1 MWLSKNKQIVKRF
14 PTMNKETSKTERLS
28 ERLLELFKSE
38 EAFVVSI
45 NGEWGVGKTF
55 FWNSFIEDN
64 QVSEKTVYV
73 SLFGKETVKDI
84 QTDIILQLSKFQKTI
99 KGIEGI
105 VGSSKLFGVDLSS
118 ALSILSKKDFKKV
131 IVCFDDFERISD
143 NLSLK
148 DVLGLISQLKE
159 QKNCKVVM
167 IYNQDKLEIK
177 GNEVLSSYKDKI
189 IDYELHYQPTVAES
203 YQAASHHLNAFQAH
217 PLPYFELKG
226 INNIRIMKRVVNALN
241 DFEFI
246 ADLVKDHSDIESEL
260 VSSIIKLSL
269 VNAKYHGFNLE
280 NLKSYQERKNLGD
293 KKTEVNAEFED
304 MFYLFDTQNYFST
317 SDIFENINNYIKTS
331 IVDKSRLESIVNEK
345 KLLDQNSELVGNIRD
360 IYQKNNYDL
369 TYSKNSFSDDMF
381 NALKQGGDNIVS
393 ILEVD
398 SFLFYVQKLEEYS
411 KAPKIRAFAIEK
423 LKTFLDNSGEKESL
437 VKLNSFGMLD
447 KIKAYDPDLKK
458 HIATYE
464 LNSKNGKVSK
474 KEGIIEIFKL
484 LRKNNSWGDEPE
496 LLEMIDKKVYKK
508 YMLES
513 SVFLC
518 EVHSFIQWTRTF
530 RGYSGFNKAVD
541 KIVDVMWNL
550 VEDKDEIYSFKVEKI
565 LKDLNISKVEKT
577 Q

>member
-1 MWLSKNKQIVKRF
+1 
-14 PTMNKETSKTERLS
+14 
-28 ERLLELFKSE
+28 
-38 EAFVVSI
+38 
-45 NGEWGVGKTF
+45 
-55 FWNSFIEDN
+55 
-64 QVSEKTVYV
+64 
-73 SLFGKETVKDI
+73 
-84 QTDIILQLSKFQKTI
+84 
-99 KGIEGI
+99 
-105 VGSSKLFGVDLSS
+105 
-118 ALSILSKKDFKKV
+118 
-131 IVCFDDFERISD
+131 
-143 NLSLK
+143 
-148 DVLGLISQLKE
+148 
-159 QKNCKVVM
+159 
-167 IYNQDKLEIK
+167 
-177 GNEVLSSYKDKI
+177 
-189 IDYELHYQPTVAES
+189 
-203 YQAASHHLNAFQAH
+203 
-217 PLPYFELKG
+217 
-226 INNIRIMKRVVNALN
+226 MKRVVNALN

-246 ADLVKDHSDIESEL
+246 ANLVKDHSDIESEL

-280 NLKSYQERKNLGD
+280 NLKSYQERKDLGD

-360 IYQKNNYDL
+360 VYQKHNYDL

-393 ILEVD
+393 IVD
-398 SFLFYVQKLEEYS
+398 VNSFLFYVQTLEEYS

-423 LKTFLDNSGEKESL
+423 LKTFLDNSGEEESL

-458 HIATYE
+458 YIATYE

-484 LRKNNSWGDEPE
+484 PRKNNSWGDEPE

-513 SVFLC
+513 PVFLR

-530 RGYSGFNKAVD
+530 RGDSCFNKAVG
-541 KIVDVMWNL
+541 KMVDVMWDL
-550 VEDKDEIYSFKVEKI
+550 VEDKNKEYSFKVEKI
-565 LKDLNISKVEKT
+565 LKDLNISKVEKM